1 MNIQEI
7 ISGLQRKI
15 ALQSNYI
22 TFYEAELI
30 KSYSN
35 NCEYSDGLKWEL
47 SYLRAEQTLDKR
59 TLGMLIGQN
68 KMIGSLSKLIC
79 VKQRRESFLYRECI
93 KRAVVTIAYDT
104 PLGLTSNWHRLLRRA
119 VVTIE
124 RKILCSM
131 DKGVKNKPRF
141 ARYICKRSIED
152 MSE

>member
-93 KRAVVTIAYDT
+93 KSNNGDLRY
-104 PLGLTSNWHRLLRRA
+104 LTWIGKQLAQITEEGCCDYCLRYP
-119 VVTIE
+119 TWI
-124 RKILCSM
+124 
-131 DKGVKNKPRF
+131 DKQLAQITEEGCCD
-141 ARYICKRSIED
+141 Y
-152 MSE
+152 